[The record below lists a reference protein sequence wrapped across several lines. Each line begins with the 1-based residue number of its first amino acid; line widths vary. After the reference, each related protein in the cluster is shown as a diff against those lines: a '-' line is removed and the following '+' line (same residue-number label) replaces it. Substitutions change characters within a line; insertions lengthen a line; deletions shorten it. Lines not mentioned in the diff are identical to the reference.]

1 MAHLKRL
8 TIRNGTYYYIVQSV
22 RRKGKVTTKTLEYL
36 GRDPD
41 PKRLKRALRYW
52 GVRPKTAK
60 RSNRKTRR

>member
-8 TIRNGTYYYIVQSV
+8 TIRNGTYYYIVQSI
-22 RRKGKVTTKTLEYL
+22 RRKGKVTVKTLEYL

-52 GVRPKTAK
+52 RVK
-60 RSNRKTRR
+60 S